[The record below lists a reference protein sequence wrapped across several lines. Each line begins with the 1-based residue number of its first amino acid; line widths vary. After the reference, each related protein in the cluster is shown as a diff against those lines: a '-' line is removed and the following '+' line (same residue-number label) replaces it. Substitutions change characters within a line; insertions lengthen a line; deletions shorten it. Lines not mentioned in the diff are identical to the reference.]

1 MELVLCKTKISTL
14 VYAPSHRQQVKIEYW
29 TAKKTLLE
37 LPRTGL
43 RLDLTTLHMVYKEM
57 GGIRSARFSTIR
69 LNPVPA
75 MGGDFAGHVAYAHQ
89 TPSIVY
95 EEIPVLHVPLQ

>member
-1 MELVLCKTKISTL
+1 
-14 VYAPSHRQQVKIEYW
+14 
-29 TAKKTLLE
+29 
-37 LPRTGL
+37 
-43 RLDLTTLHMVYKEM
+43 MVYNEM